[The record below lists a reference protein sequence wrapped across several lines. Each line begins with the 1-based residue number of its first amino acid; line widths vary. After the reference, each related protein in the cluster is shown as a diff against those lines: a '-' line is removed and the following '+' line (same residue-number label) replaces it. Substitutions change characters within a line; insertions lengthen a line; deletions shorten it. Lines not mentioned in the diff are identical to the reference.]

1 MSGGANLGAIGRILI
16 PTGIAMVALGL
27 GLWLALDE
35 PVALIV
41 AAIGLSD
48 LATGAFLIGQAKRR
62 GELPPDAGLTGPD
75 EPGPEADARSNPYA
89 RED

>member
-1 MSGGANLGAIGRILI
+1 MSGGTNLATIGRILI
-16 PTGIAMVALGL
+16 PIGIAMVALGI

-35 PVALIV
+35 PIALIV

-48 LATGAFLIGQAKRR
+48 LATGAFLIGQAKSR
-62 GELPPDAGLTGPD
+62 GELPADAPLTGPD
-75 EPGPEADARSNPYA
+75 DTGPEADPSYNPYA

>member
-1 MSGGANLGAIGRILI
+1 MSGGTNLAAIGRILMPI
-16 PTGIAMVALGL
+16 GIAMVALGA

-48 LATGAFLIGQAKRR
+48 VATGAFLIGQAKRR
-62 GELPPDAGLTGPD
+62 GESPADAGLTPSSD
-75 EPGPEADARSNPYA
+75 PGPEADPSYNPYA